1 MPLSRTLL
9 KGEFCGPRIMSLLKQ
24 TVSSRASGGGGGR
37 AAPARGRPP
46 GRAAPRPPSW
56 LPPSPPASRSPCQQR
71 LETTVAFSFRRA
83 AHAPGARALIR
94 GQLETCGRLGEPA
107 IWHPIKKV
115 FLKGSSDIYLVR
127 IRRDRC
133 AINSNHTEK
142 RIHLLIPVRGR
153 KRARGFETFSG
164 KPLGPPS
171 SLVRPSLQ
179 RLVLVFVCLFV
190 LARRNRLFLTFILSA
205 VSCP

>member
-1 MPLSRTLL
+1 M
-9 KGEFCGPRIMSLLKQ
+9 
-24 TVSSRASGGGGGR
+24 
-37 AAPARGRPP
+37 
-46 GRAAPRPPSW
+46 
-56 LPPSPPASRSPCQQR
+56 
-71 LETTVAFSFRRA
+71 AFSFRRA

-115 FLKGSSDIYLVR
+115 FLKGSFDIYLVR

-190 LARRNRLFLTFILSA
+190 CSSPTTNTTTNN
-205 VSCP
+205 